1 MSKFLKG
8 ISKICISFNQTLTQ
22 QHKKITPIPRVWDH
36 LKVNWKSLGDNWPW
50 YWFNEQIQ
58 LLVMCLWSLYFGI
71 NLPLLHFVGAYNL
84 PTIPFSMSS
93 LDFAGEFGLLM
104 ALSYFV
110 VGQGF
115 YFKLCL
121 LPRLLFLQLSCLD
134 FPVGFGLLWPT
145 TGCHGL
151 PSCFLSLFRFWDS
164 PAVWKIYKSN
174 NKLCPCLCLCLC
186 LCPQ

>member
-1 MSKFLKG
+1 MPLLTLFWHHREFAFLAF
-8 ISKICISFNQTLTQ
+8 C
-22 QHKKITPIPRVWDH
+22 R
-36 LKVNWKSLGDNWPW
+36 
-50 YWFNEQIQ
+50 
-58 LLVMCLWSLYFGI
+58 SLYIIFQQF
-71 NLPLLHFVGAYNL
+71 L
-84 PTIPFSMSS
+84 FSMSS
-93 LDFAGEFGLLM
+93 LDFSGDFGLFWP
-104 ALSYFV
+104 LSNFAV
-110 VGQGF
+110 WKASVSNFTFRQDF
-115 YFKLCL
+115 YFYLFFL
-121 LPRLLFLQLSCLD
+121 QRLLFLQLSCLD